1 MSPSKRKGKG
11 ARGSR
16 HAPPT
21 NAFPK
26 GHPGGPGRPKDD
38 PELIEAFRS
47 RTPKALAVLDKVMD
61 GYLQP
66 TRGAT
71 VRAQDAV
78 KASEVTLNRGWG
90 TAPATVKLDVEG
102 RIDTDAKTTV
112 AVKVLD
118 PERLT
123 RVLGVLQ
130 QSGALDAM
138 REQAKLTEQLEPEA
152 DDETKEE
159 S

>member
-1 MSPSKRKGKG
+1 MKRKSQSTPK
-11 ARGSR
+11 AHKRR
-16 HAPPT
+16 APKT
-21 NAFPK
+21 AWK
-26 GHPGGPGRPKDD
+26 PGQSGNPGGRPKTD
-38 PELIEAFRS
+38 PELVEAFRE
-47 RTPKALAVLDKVMD
+47 RTEKAVAVLDRAMGD
-61 GYLQP
+61 FLRQADP
-66 TRGAT
+66 PAP
-71 VRAQDAV
+71 VRAAAV

-138 REQAKLTEQLEPEA
+138 REQAKLPEQPEPET

-159 S
+159 P